1 MSFFPPPM
9 EYIKPA
15 HIGGMLS
22 RLRGIA
28 WTIRTVSTRDRRAC
42 EVELS
47 AEDRHVY
54 PRLLPLVDAVHEE
67 IPAGLSTRESEHFMK
82 LTGKVLGASWTSR

>member
-1 MSFFPPPM
+1 M
-9 EYIKPA
+9 EYTRPA

-47 AEDRHVY
+47 AEGRRVY
-54 PRLLPLVDAVHEE
+54 SRLLPLVDAIQEE
-67 IPAGLSTRESEHFMK
+67 ILAGLSTRESEHFMK
-82 LTGKVLGASWTSR
+82 LTGKALGTSWTSR